1 MSQPHNSKEE
11 TKMKLYG
18 AIDLHSTNNVTVVI
32 DEQDRVVYQKRLPND
47 LALILKELS
56 VYQSELQGI
65 VVESTYNW
73 YWLVDGLMAEGY
85 KVHLANT
92 AAIQQYNGLKYTD
105 DNSDARWLAHL
116 LRLGVLPEGY
126 IYPRADRPVLDLL
139 RKRSQMVRQRTT
151 NLLSI
156 QNLMTSN
163 TGESLSANRVK
174 GLDVQQVDELL
185 PNGDL
190 ALAVKANLS
199 VMCSADEQTEIL
211 ERTVTQ
217 RVKLSPQFS
226 FLKTVPGIGQI
237 LALTIMLE
245 TGDIGR
251 FSSVGNFASYC
262 RCVGSQKISNGKKKG
277 QGNTKNGN
285 KYLAWAFVEAAHFAI
300 QYNSRIKSFDQRK
313 KAKSKAVVA
322 IKAVVH
328 KLCRAC
334 YYIMR
339 DQVPFNI
346 TKAFGQK

>member
-1 MSQPHNSKEE
+1 MSQPDNSKEE
-11 TKMKLYG
+11 TKMKLYA
-18 AIDLHSTNNVTVVI
+18 AIDLHSDNNVTVVI
-32 DEQDRVVYQKRLPND
+32 DEQDQVVYQKRLAND
-47 LALILKELS
+47 VAMIVEQLS
-56 VYQSELQGI
+56 VYRASLQGI

-73 YWLVDGLMAEGY
+73 YWLVDGLMEQGY

-92 AAIQQYNGLKYTD
+92 AAIQQYEGLKYTD
-105 DNSDARWLAHL
+105 DHSDARWLAHV

-126 IYPRADRPVLDLL
+126 IYPRADRPVRDLL
-139 RKRSQMVRQRTT
+139 RKRSQLVRQRTT

-156 QNLMTSN
+156 QNLMTRN
-163 TGESLSANRVK
+163 TGSSLSANEIK

-185 PNGDL
+185 PNGEL

-199 VMCSADEQTEIL
+199 VMCGADEQTKIL

-245 TGDIGR
+245 TGDIRR
-251 FSSVGNFASYC
+251 FSNVGNFASYC

-285 KYLAWAFVEAAHFAI
+285 KYLAWAFVEAANFAI
-300 QYNSRIKSFDQRK
+300 RFNAKIKSFYQRK
-313 KAKSKAVVA
+313 KAKTKGVVA
-322 IKAVVH
+322 IKAVAH

-339 DQVPFNI
+339 DHVAFDV

>member
-1 MSQPHNSKEE
+1 
-11 TKMKLYG
+11 MKLYA

-32 DEQDRVVYQKRLPND
+32 DEQDQVVYQKRLPND

-56 VYQSELQGI
+56 VYQAEFQGI

-73 YWLVDGLMAEGY
+73 YWLVDGLMEHGY

-92 AAIQQYNGLKYTD
+92 AAIQQYEGLKYTD
-105 DNSDARWLAHL
+105 DHSDARWLAHL

-126 IYPRADRPVLDLL
+126 IYPRADRPVRDLL

-156 QNLMTSN
+156 QNLLTRN
-163 TGESLSANRVK
+163 TGSSMSANRVK

-199 VMCSADEQTEIL
+199 VMLSADEQIDIL

-217 RVKLSPQFS
+217 RVKLRPQFS
-226 FLKTVPGIGQI
+226 FLKTVPGIGEI

-251 FSSVGNFASYC
+251 FATVGNFASYC

-300 QYNSRIKSFDQRK
+300 RFNSKIKSFDQRK
-313 KAKSKAVVA
+313 KAKTKGVVALKAVA
-322 IKAVVH
+322 H

-339 DQVPFNI
+339 DRVAFNI
-346 TKAFGQK
+346 TKAFGPK